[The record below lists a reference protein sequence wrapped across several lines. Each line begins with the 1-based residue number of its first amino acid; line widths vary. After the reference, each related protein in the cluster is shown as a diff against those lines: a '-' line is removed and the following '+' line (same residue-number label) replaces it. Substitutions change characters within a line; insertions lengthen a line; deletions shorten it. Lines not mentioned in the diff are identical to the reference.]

1 MIKIALDAGHGMK
14 TAGKRCMKAIDPN
27 ETREWWLNQRIATK
41 VENKLKDYEGVE
53 TLRVDDITGA
63 TDVKLQTRCSKAN
76 KWGAD
81 VYCSFH
87 HNAGIDGGAG
97 GGLVVITYDDSKEAI
112 SLRDALYNSLIN
124 AGLSK
129 GNRSN
134 PKVANKNLYVLNST
148 KMLAVLVEHDFM
160 DSTTATPMI
169 LTDEFAEKAAN
180 GWINFFET
188 YYGIKKK
195 EGVSPIPEPTS
206 QPTSQPT
213 SEPQPT
219 PVSTGYK
226 VKVTVAALNI
236 RDNPGLVGKVT
247 GVIKD
252 RGVYTI
258 IDEKDI
264 SGVKWGKLK
273 SGAGWISL
281 KFTQRV

>member
-1 MIKIALDAGHGMK
+1 MVKIALDAGHGMK

-41 VENKLKDYEGVE
+41 VENKLKEYEGVE
-53 TLRVDDITGA
+53 TLRVYDITGA

-76 KWGAD
+76 EWGAD
-81 VYCSFH
+81 VYCSYH
-87 HNAGIDGGAG
+87 HNAGIAGGAG
-97 GGLVVITYDDSKEAI
+97 GGLVVITYDDSNEAI

-124 AGLSK
+124 AGLNK

-169 LTDEFAEKAAN
+169 LTDEFAENSAN

-195 EGVSPIPEPTS
+195 DGVSPVPEPTPEKQVVS
-206 QPTSQPT
+206 QPTT
-213 SEPQPT
+213 A
-219 PVSTGYK
+219 STGYK
-226 VKVTVAALNI
+226 VKVIVAALNI
-236 RDNPGLVGKVT
+236 RDNPGLAGKPT
-247 GVIKD
+247 GVIRDK
-252 RGVYTI
+252 GVYTI
-258 IDEKDI
+258 VDEKDI

>member
-1 MIKIALDAGHGMK
+1 MLKIALDAGHGMK

-41 VENKLKDYEGVE
+41 VENRLKEYEGVE

-76 KWGAD
+76 EWGAD

-87 HNAGIDGGAG
+87 HNAGINGGAG
-97 GGLVVITYDDSKEAI
+97 GGLVVITYDDSKAAI

-188 YYGIKKK
+188 YYGIIKKK
-195 EGVSPIPEPTS
+195 DGVSPVPEPTPEKPTPVS
-206 QPTSQPT
+206 QPTT
-213 SEPQPT
+213 A
-219 PVSTGYK
+219 STGYK

-236 RDNPGLVGKVT
+236 RSTPGLVGKVT

-252 RGVYTI
+252 RCVYTI
-258 IDEKDI
+258 VDEKDI

>member
-14 TAGKRCMKAIDPN
+14 TAGKRCLKSIDPN

-41 VENKLKDYEGVE
+41 VENRLKDYEGVE
-53 TLRVDDITGA
+53 TLRVDDVTGV
-63 TDVKLQTRCSKAN
+63 TDVKLATRCSQAN

-87 HNAGIDGGAG
+87 HNAGINGGAG

-148 KMLAVLVEHDFM
+148 NMLAVLVEHDFM

-169 LTDEFAEKAAN
+169 LTEEFAEKAAD

-195 EGVSPIPEPTS
+195 DGAAPV
-206 QPTSQPT
+206 Q
-213 SEPQPT
+213 QPT
-219 PVSTGYK
+219 PLPAPVPEGYK

-236 RDNPGLVGKVT
+236 RDNPGLAGKVT

-252 RGVYTI
+252 KGVYTI
-258 IDEKDI
+258 VDEKDI

-281 KFTQRV
+281 KFTKRV